1 MFLYY
6 TIFLSKNINSDSLIF
21 SNPNSYLKISICPQN
36 AFSIQLL
43 GHVQLFAA
51 LWTAA
56 LQTSLSITNSRSL
69 LKLMTVKS
77 VIPSNHLILFCPL
90 LLSSIFP
97 SIRVF
102 SNESVLCIR

>member
-56 LQTSLSITNSRSL
+56 LQTSLSIT
-69 LKLMTVKS
+69 KL
-77 VIPSNHLILFCPL
+77 
-90 LLSSIFP
+90 
-97 SIRVF
+97 
-102 SNESVLCIR
+102 